1 MRDDVRQTRSH
12 LIELFEQHGLH
23 PRTMF
28 GQNFLI
34 DLNVIDSIVRA
45 ADLSPADVVLEVGA
59 GTGSMTTSLST
70 WAGRVVSVEIDRDM
84 YALATEA
91 VAKRTNVRL
100 LNQDALKSKNTLA
113 PEVIDAVRSGLR
125 EVSKQLGRPPRLK
138 LVSNL
143 PYSVATPVV
152 SNLIATDLP
161 WERMVMTIQY
171 ELGLRMAAKP
181 STSNYGA
188 LGVWCQAHG
197 RVEILRKLGPKV
209 FWPRPGV
216 DSAVV
221 RIIRD
226 KSRVRRMKDRAFFH
240 DYARRVFQNRR
251 KTLRSVLSAM
261 VRKQLSKPQVDA
273 FLAANDLTE
282 TSRADTLDVA
292 THIRI
297 ANALQR
303 RLADDGEQPA
313 TPPSEAIEADTD
325 AGDAGPSDAATA
337 RPADPED

>member
-1 MRDDVRQTRSH
+1 MRDDVRQTRTH
-12 LIELFEQHGLH
+12 LMELFERHGLH

-34 DLNVIDSIVRA
+34 DLNVIELIVRS
-45 ADLSPADVVLEVGA
+45 ADLSPTDVVLEVGA
-59 GTGSMTTSLST
+59 GTGGMTTYLST

-84 YALATEA
+84 YALASEA
-91 VAKRTNVRL
+91 IAGRTNVRL
-100 LNQDALKSKNTLA
+100 MNCDALKSKNTLA
-113 PEVIDAVRSGLR
+113 PEVIENVRAALR
-125 EVSKQLGRPPRLK
+125 EVSKEQGRPPRLK

-152 SNLIATDLP
+152 SNLIVTDLP

-181 STSNYGA
+181 STSHYGS

-197 RVEILRKLGPKV
+197 RVDLIRKLGPKV

-221 RIIRD
+221 RITRE
-226 KSRVRRMKDRAFFH
+226 KSRVRRMLDRPFFH
-240 DYARRVFQNRR
+240 DYVRRVFQNRR
-251 KTLRSVLSAM
+251 KTLRSVLVAM
-261 VRKQLSKPQVDA
+261 YRKDLSKPQIDE
-273 FLAANDLTE
+273 FLTDNGLTE

-297 ANALQR
+297 ANAMIH
-303 RLADDGEQPA
+303 RLAGHVPLLEDGAPA
-313 TPPSEAIEADTD
+313 DAAPTADA
-325 AGDAGPSDAATA
+325 AGD
-337 RPADPED
+337 